1 MKKFSFQSLVSHRSG
16 AARVLFVIAV
26 AVLELGAQV
35 SQSGSASVAATV
47 TLKLAWDPVPEADIQ
62 GYRLFVG
69 DASNLYTKSYV
80 VGTSPAYSLA
90 GLVPGQT
97 YYFAVEAV
105 GSSGLSGVRSDELVV
120 PVTASPSA
128 VPDVYA
134 GEANGALTVAAPGV
148 LGNDSDIDS
157 VRLYAALV
165 SGPSNGAVALGP
177 DGGFVYR
184 PRAGFIGKDSLTYQV
199 SDGVNVS
206 DPALVE
212 INVRQRVVERLVN
225 GGFESGY
232 TGWTVT
238 GNQGVTLSVAP
249 YVASGGNWLVAFNGG
264 NLSPGGV
271 LSQSFTTLP
280 GRSYQLS
287 FASAVLAYNTNAQGL
302 QLNVVGNTNLLS
314 QTITMAGNGNGSI
327 QWIPRSYDFVADSTV
342 TILSFK
348 DVSTVTNSIDLLL
361 DSVSITT
368 PEESVQLLSLAE
380 TSGTPSL
387 TGEPGSIQVGMT
399 VTQSGSYV
407 LERSVDL
414 VTWKVVE
421 STQATQ
427 PGWVGFID
435 STPAGP
441 PARVFYRIG
450 SR

>member
-1 MKKFSFQSLVSHRSG
+1 M
-16 AARVLFVIAV
+16 AV
-26 AVLELGAQV
+26 VVLELGAQV

-47 TLKLAWDPVPEADIQ
+47 TLKLAWDPVPETGIQ
-62 GYRLFVG
+62 GYRLLMG
-69 DASNLYTKSYV
+69 NASNLYTKSYV
-80 VGTSPAYSLA
+80 VGTSPAFSVA

-105 GSSGLSGVRSDELVV
+105 GSTGLSGARSVELVV

-128 VPDVYA
+128 GSDVYA
-134 GEANGALTVAAPGV
+134 GDANGALTLSAPGV
-148 LGNDSDIDS
+148 LGNDSDLDS
-157 VRLYAALV
+157 VRLYASLV
-165 SGPSNGAVALGP
+165 SSPPNGAVALGP

-184 PRAGFIGKDSLTYQV
+184 PRAGFTGKDSFTYQV

-212 INVRQRVVERLVN
+212 INVKQRVAERLVN

-232 TGWTVT
+232 TGWTFT
-238 GNQGVTLSVAP
+238 GNQGVTLSAAP
-249 YVASGGNWLVAFNGG
+249 YVACGGNRLVAFNGG
-264 NLSPGGV
+264 NLPPGGV
-271 LSQSFTTLP
+271 LSQSFNTLP

-287 FASAVLAYNTNAQGL
+287 FASAVLAYNTNSQGL
-302 QLNVVGNTNLLS
+302 LVNVVGNKNLIS
-314 QTITMAGNGNGSI
+314 QTISMAGNGNGSI
-327 QWIPRSYDFVADSTV
+327 QWIPRSYQFVADSTV
-342 TILSFK
+342 TVLSFK

-368 PEESVQLLSLAE
+368 PEEPIQLLSLAE

-407 LERSVDL
+407 LERSADL
-414 VTWKVVE
+414 VTWEVVG
-421 STQATQ
+421 SSQATQ

-435 STPAGP
+435 SRPAGP
-441 PARVFYRIG
+441 PGRVFYRIG